1 MKIMKQMTILII
13 MMRRRLVMTTITN
26 LTISAPL
33 AFNPGGDNE
42 DDDDCNDDNDDN
54 VNVNLAII

>member
-1 MKIMKQMTILII
+1 
-13 MMRRRLVMTTITN
+13 MTTITN

-33 AFNPGGDNE
+33 APNPGEDNE
-42 DDDDCNDDNDDN
+42 DDDDCDDDCNDDNDDN